1 LDSFEDQTSNA
12 PAEELNYFNYFTEVE
27 EEFVR
32 RRGKPL
38 LVSPLDW
45 ALIESWKN
53 SGIPLHIALRGINE
67 AFDARDK
74 RAPKHQRVNSLLYCE
89 PQVEAT
95 FAAYR
100 LAQVGATSE
109 PEAPPD
115 AKKEKKK
122 KRKGSEQAFPKES
135 LLEFISRCGGELDHA
150 YQLALESSS
159 VELPPAIMR
168 ARARLTEIAAEIE
181 SSARIEGEAL
191 ERDLDSID
199 RMLMETAAS
208 SDEEKIQALR
218 KEAEKQLRGYRKKM
232 DEAIYEQTVQN
243 FVARRLRE
251 MHALPRLSLFYL

>member
-1 LDSFEDQTSNA
+1 MHNLDRTEPQPHTNTFEPQG
-12 PAEELNYFNYFTEVE
+12 YFNYFTEVE

-53 SGIPLHIALRGINE
+53 AGIPLHIALRGINE

-74 RAPKHQRVNSLLYCE
+74 RAPKYQRVNSLLYCE

-100 LAQVGATSE
+100 LAQVGAGVEQEPVPPSSDKSSE
-109 PEAPPD
+109 KD
-115 AKKEKKK
+115 AKKK
-122 KRKGSEQAFPKES
+122 KRKGGDQAFPKE
-135 LLEFISRCGGELDHA
+135 LLLDFISRCGGELDHA
-150 YQLALESSS
+150 YEQALESSTT
-159 VELPPAIMR
+159 ELAAAIVR
-168 ARARLTEIAAEIE
+168 SRARLTEIAAELE
-181 SSARIEGEAL
+181 TSSRIDAEAL

-208 SDEEKIQALR
+208 SAEEKIQALR
-218 KEAEKQLRGYRKKM
+218 K
-232 DEAIYEQTVQN
+232 
-243 FVARRLRE
+243 
-251 MHALPRLSLFYL
+251 

>member
-1 LDSFEDQTSNA
+1 LDSFEDQTRN
-12 PAEELNYFNYFTEVE
+12 ETVEGLNYFNYFTEVE

-53 SGIPLHIALRGINE
+53 AGIPLHIALRGINE

-74 RAPKHQRVNSLLYCE
+74 RAPKYQRVNSLLYCE

-100 LAQVGATSE
+100 MAQVGASLE
-109 PEAPPD
+109 PDPVPD
-115 AKKEKKK
+115 ATKKK
-122 KRKGSEQAFPKES
+122 KPRGGEQAFPKES
-135 LLEFISRCGGELDHA
+135 LLDFISRCGGELEHA
-150 YQLALESSS
+150 YQLALESP
-159 VELPPAIMR
+159 VGELAPSIIR

-181 SSARIEGEAL
+181 SAARVDAEAV

-208 SDEEKIQALR
+208 SADDRIQALR
-218 KEAEKQLRGYRKKM
+218 KEAAKQLRGYRSKM
-232 DEAIYEQTVQN
+232 DDAIYEQTVQN

-251 MHALPRLSLFYL
+251 IHALPRLSLFYL